1 VKQVASI
8 LQGQAGRRGGP
19 LEAAFVLAQ
28 SAARDWLGPL
38 LDTACN
44 RLVYVLRSLYR
55 LALERVHIE
64 RASIGMSHTYPCF
77 SITLISRVANLCG

>member
-1 VKQVASI
+1 MKQVASI

-28 SAARDWLGPL
+28 SAAREWLGPL

-44 RLVYVLRSLYR
+44 RLVYVVRSLYR

-64 RASIGMSHTYPCF
+64 RASIGIPLF
-77 SITLISRVANLCG
+77 TLISRSVIQGTNLCE